1 MMIKCLGMF
10 GNFLKLVVCEAFKGP
25 LRATKLFYTGARRHP
40 QNLCFISILKSE
52 IHVFMSIDMVCRLK
66 KKLTHIHIHAGGIQ
80 LQGPTRTHTHT
91 HSHSR
96 RWHSTPRIPTPLPL
110 PPWTAAS
117 RYAVHTRGCNTGLFR
132 GLIKSSGSENFHA
145 FLGTLKMLF

>member
-91 HSHSR
+91 HIHI
-96 RWHSTPRIPTPLPL
+96 HAGGIQPQGYQHLCLCLPGPQHQGML
-110 PPWTAAS
+110 CTLAG
-117 RYAVHTRGCNTGLFR
+117 VIQGC
-132 GLIKSSGSENFHA
+132 SGV
-145 FLGTLKMLF
+145 